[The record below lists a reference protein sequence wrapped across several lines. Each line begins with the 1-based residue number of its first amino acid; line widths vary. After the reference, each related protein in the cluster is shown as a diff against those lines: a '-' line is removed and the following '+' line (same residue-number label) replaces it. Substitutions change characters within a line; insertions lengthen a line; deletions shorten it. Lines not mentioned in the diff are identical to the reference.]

1 MKSSNVRSTKKSSKG
16 NFLSKFTLIFF
27 DRPRLTA
34 IIWLAVFLFGIVS
47 YTTLLKRE
55 GFPSIN
61 LPIASI
67 SGTYL
72 VNDPKLIDNEI
83 VEPISN
89 LLLDQKDVS
98 TVQAQSFSN
107 FFTIFVQYNEGVNA
121 QESIDQLKNKVNDQL
136 KLPSQL
142 QLTYSVPKFGV
153 TGGDSKKIDIA
164 ISYYNL
170 SDSEKGLPQ
179 NERQLSE
186 EEKAFA
192 SKFNTQGVVGG
203 ASIFASELKSKNLPL
218 VQDVFV
224 KNPFETAINP
234 LNGELQEI
242 QKSFDRFGYRKDD
255 TNIFRESIIIGVSAK
270 DGADLLK
277 LDEQVSNAVN
287 EINKSDKNGK
297 AVISASFAPNIEENI
312 AELQRVLIEGLLA
325 ILIVGSL
332 VIAIRASFITVI
344 AMVSVLSIT
353 IGFLFLIGY
362 SLNVITLF
370 AIILS
375 LALIVDDT
383 IIMVEA
389 IDAQRRKRRDA
400 RQAVNEATR
409 KISRAMIAATSTA
422 ALSFAPLIFVSG
434 ILGEFIR
441 AIPITIIASLV
452 ISLIVALIFIPFFSK
467 IILLGKKQMGE
478 ENVHEKSAGFEDK
491 IAEFITKP
499 MRWAKGKSKRLYFIG
514 FFAFIVGFSFI
525 FAGGA
530 IARYVEFN
538 IFPPSKDTNEISV
551 NLRFDS
557 GTNLNEAQQVA
568 DKANQI
574 VGSTLGSNF
583 EQATYFGLAD
593 SESAPL
599 RVTLISYTKRGPA
612 ASDLVNDL
620 KNQFADFSG
629 AVVSVSQVDAG
640 PPASGFNVRIESDN
654 RDASFMLASD
664 IAKFMENLVLI
675 RPSGEKASLT
685 DVTISSPEIF
695 NRNNG
700 NLGVSISSNFDGN
713 DISTLVNLA
722 QSEIEKEFT
731 EEKIETYGLD
741 KNSLVFDFGQ
751 ESQNQE
757 SFKNLAIA
765 FPLLLLAI
773 YILLAFE
780 FRSLLQP
787 ILIFMA
793 IPFSF
798 FGIAAGLYLT
808 NNPFSF
814 FAMLGFFALIGLSIK
829 NTILLTDYANQSRKS
844 GLGPLD
850 SAQAALKERFRPLV
864 ATSLTAIVS
873 LIPLAIVSPF
883 WQGLA
888 VVLIFGLLS
897 STILVITV
905 FPYYYLGAEFFKL
918 RISRKFAI
926 FSLIFLLIVTYL
938 VVSQISISLIWLPI
952 AIWLVILFV
961 YSIKYD
967 FRK

>member
-1 MKSSNVRSTKKSSKG
+1 MDSSKSSSTKKTKKG

-34 IIWLAVFLFGIVS
+34 IIWLAIFLFGIAS
-47 YTTLLKRE
+47 YSTLLKRE

-72 VNDPKLIDNEI
+72 VNDPQVIDAKV

-89 LLLDQKDVS
+89 LLVDQKDVS
-98 TVQAQSFSN
+98 AVQAQSFSN

-121 QESIDQLKNKVNDQL
+121 QDSINQLKSKVNENLNLPPQAQL
-136 KLPSQL
+136 N
-142 QLTYSVPKFGV
+142 YSVPKFGI

-164 ISYYNL
+164 ISYYNKSNSL
-170 SDSEKGLPQ
+170 NTSQLTVAAENFA
-179 NERQLSE
+179 NEI
-186 EEKAFA
+186 K
-192 SKFNTQGVVGG
+192 N
-203 ASIFASELKSKNLPL
+203 KNLSL
-218 VQDVFV
+218 VEEIFV

-234 LNGELQEI
+234 LNGEEQII
-242 QKSFDRFGYRKDD
+242 QKTFDRYGKRI
-255 TNIFRESIIIGVSAK
+255 NESNNFFNSVVIAVTGK
-270 DGADLLK
+270 EGADILE
-277 LDEQVSNAVN
+277 LDKQINDAVA
-287 EINKSDKNGK
+287 EINSTSNDNQ
-297 AVISASFAPNIEENI
+297 AVVSASFAPNIEENI

-344 AMVSVLSIT
+344 AMITVLSIT

-400 RQAVNEATR
+400 REAVNEATR

-441 AIPITIIASLV
+441 AIPITIISALV
-452 ISLIVALIFIPFFSK
+452 ISLLVALIFIPFFSK

-478 ENVHEKSAGFEDK
+478 ENVHERAAGFEEK
-491 IAEFITKP
+491 VSVFITKP

-514 FFAFIVGFSFI
+514 FFALIIGISFI
-525 FAGGA
+525 FAGGF

-551 NLRFDS
+551 NLSFDA
-557 GTNLNEAQQVA
+557 GTNLNEAQQIS
-568 DKANQI
+568 DKANQL

-599 RVTLISYTKRGPA
+599 RVTLISYTKRGPT

-620 KNQFADFSG
+620 KNQFADFDG
-629 AVVSVSQVDAG
+629 AVVSISQVDAG

-654 RDASFMLASD
+654 REASFRLASD
-664 IAKFMENLVLI
+664 IAKFMEDVVLI
-675 RPSGEKASLT
+675 RPSGEKANLT

-695 NRNNG
+695 SRNNG

-731 EEKIETYGLD
+731 KERIESYGLD

-773 YILLAFE
+773 YILLAIE

-850 SAQAALKERFRPLV
+850 SAQAALRERFRPLV

-905 FPYYYLGAEFFKL
+905 FPYYYLGAEFFRL
-918 RISRKFAI
+918 RISRRFAI
-926 FSLIFLLIVTYL
+926 ISLILLLIFSYIF
-938 VVSQISISLIWLPI
+938 VSQISINLVWVP
-952 AIWLVILFV
+952 LVIWIVVLFA
-961 YSIKYD
+961 YSLNYN
-967 FRK
+967 FRN